1 MSDNKSLGSSP
12 FGFNNE
18 KSTMAFIPDRN
29 VAKTKERPKEPVSVV
44 STQSDS
50 TPEQSPKP
58 KEDQKS
64 EKKVVS
70 YYLEVDLVDKI
81 KSVAD
86 HEDIYYSSLVSMALR
101 EWLTNHA

>member
-12 FGFNNE
+12 FGFNDK

-29 VAKTKERPKEPVSVV
+29 ESKTKEKPKKPISAVSSQSGS
-44 STQSDS
+44 STD
-50 TPEQSPKP
+50 QSPEP
-58 KEDQKS
+58 KKRQKS

-70 YYLEVDLVDKI
+70 YYLEVELVDKI

-86 HEDIYYSSLVSMALR
+86 HKDIYYSSLVSMALR
-101 EWLTNHA
+101 EWIANHT